1 MIAEMKFRI
10 ENISEAD
17 WKEIPGLI
25 KKFDLDSTDLHREQ
39 FVVCK
44 RENVLCGFGRIRS
57 FKGFD
62 LFSSLAVLPE
72 YRNQS
77 VAQIII
83 EKLLQK
89 ARQDVFFVT
98 ALPAYFLKYGFEET
112 TVYPD
117 DLKKIVESCSLSCSC
132 MPAVMVYKKQQN

>member
-1 MIAEMKFRI
+1 MIAEINFRI
-10 ENISEAD
+10 ENISEED

-25 KKFDLDSTDLHREQ
+25 KQFDLDSTDLQREQ

-44 RENVLCGFGRIRS
+44 QENTLCGFGRIRN
-57 FKGFD
+57 FAGFD

-72 YRNQS
+72 YRSQS
-77 VAQIII
+77 VAQLIIL
-83 EKLLQK
+83 ELLRK

-112 TVYPD
+112 QVYSD
-117 DLKKIVESCSLSCSC
+117 DLKKIVESCSLSCGC
-132 MPAVMVYKKQQN
+132 VPAIMFYKKGGS